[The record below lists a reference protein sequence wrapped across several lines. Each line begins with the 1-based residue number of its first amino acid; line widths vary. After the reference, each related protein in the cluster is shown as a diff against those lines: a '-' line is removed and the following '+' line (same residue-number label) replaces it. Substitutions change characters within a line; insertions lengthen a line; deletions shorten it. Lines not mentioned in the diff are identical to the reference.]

1 MSESW
6 SDLIAMEYLNEH
18 GYAAPGIRAY
28 TIGEYVTTDP
38 IAGIRNYNMSQSPLN
53 YSSID
58 YDFVGRVCD
67 ASGETWSA
75 TNSTS
80 GPR

>member
-1 MSESW
+1 
-6 SDLIAMEYLNEH
+6 MEYLNEH
-18 GYAAPGIRAY
+18 GYAAPGTRAY

-58 YDFVGRVCD
+58 YDFVGTAGTRI
-67 ASGETWSA
+67 
-75 TNSTS
+75 
-80 GPR
+80 R